1 MLYAVL
7 LYKMF
12 FCYSNGKCEEFT
24 SKNKFAKLLSEAVS
38 YIESHPNIIEILEN
52 NIIINE

>member
-1 MLYAVL
+1 MLFIINA
-7 LYKMF
+7 LYF
-12 FCYSNGKCEEFT
+12 IITFCIGKCEEFT

-52 NIIINE
+52 NIIIK